1 MKNALALGFG
11 HVVFNAGLA
20 AGAAAWA
27 VSGGPGERSAQAATA
42 PTAPT
47 AATMTE
53 GADRDRSP
61 ALRIGDARV
70 VEAHVDPMVPV
81 RVKTEG
87 RTVALVFAR
96 SHGDHELVHLDGAS
110 LLPVS
115 SDQRV
120 AAEPAWASSEGAVRV
135 VLDHNRFVVCW
146 RRGDAEHGYRM
157 IAQAWTGG
165 GYPIGRPVVISPR
178 EADVLGAPL
187 AVAVDGNRAVVA
199 FAASAGDRVEL
210 LAVAL
215 QVL

>member
-1 MKNALALGFG
+1 MKNTVALGFG
-11 HVVFNAGLA
+11 HFLFNAAVA
-20 AGAAAWA
+20 AGAAVCA

-42 PTAPT
+42 PT
-47 AATMTE
+47 MTR

-70 VEAHVDPMVPV
+70 VDGQVDPTVPV
-81 RVKTEG
+81 RVRTEG
-87 RTVALVFAR
+87 RTVAVVFAR
-96 SHGDHELVHLDGAS
+96 PRGDHELVHLDSAS

-120 AAEPAWASSEGAVRV
+120 AAEPAWAPSEGAVRV

-178 EADVLGAPL
+178 EADVLGPPQ
-187 AVAVDGNRAVVA
+187 AVAVDGDRAVVA
-199 FAASAGDRVEL
+199 FAATAGDRVEL

-215 QVL
+215 RVM

>member
-1 MKNALALGFG
+1 MGNVLALGFG
-11 HVVFNAGLA
+11 HVLFNAA
-20 AGAAAWA
+20 IVAGAAAWA
-27 VSGGPGERSAQAATA
+27 VSGGPGERSAQAAT
-42 PTAPT
+42 
-47 AATMTE
+47 MTE
-53 GADRDRSP
+53 SADRDRSP

-70 VEAHVDPMVPV
+70 VEAQVDPKVPV
-81 RVKTEG
+81 RVKTQG
-87 RTVALVFAR
+87 HTVALVFAGPR
-96 SHGDHELVHLDGAS
+96 GDHELVHLDGAS

-120 AAEPAWASSEGAVRV
+120 AGEPAWASSEGAVRV

-157 IAQAWTGG
+157 MAQAWTGG

-178 EADVLGAPL
+178 EADVLGAPQ

-199 FAASAGDRVEL
+199 FAASAGDRIEL

>member
-27 VSGGPGERSAQAATA
+27 VSGGPGERSAQAA
-42 PTAPT
+42 TAPT

-157 IAQAWTGG
+157 IAQAWTSG